1 MSLFK
6 RNKHSSYLE
15 WAKLHSAAKYN
26 LATSGMLSY
35 PLAELPVTLADLEIN
50 GPNTYGY
57 APLVERIAARC
68 GVRPECVVT
77 ANGTSMANHLALA
90 TILEPGDEVLI
101 EQPTY
106 GLFLDVATYLGAS
119 IVRFGRRAEDEFQ
132 IDLDELQSKITPK
145 TRLIVITNLHNPTG
159 AFTNEAT
166 LRRVGEMAKA
176 VGAWVLVDEVYL
188 DLVPPEEFSSPFRTS
203 ALYGDNF
210 VVTNSLTKA
219 YGLSGIRC
227 GWILSSPELAARIK
241 RVDDLM
247 SGSPVFPA
255 ELLGVIALDNLDKIA
270 ARAATLLKPNR
281 AALAAFLDTRDDL
294 DVFRAQWGTIAF
306 PRLKTGN
313 AEAFFELLRAEFETS
328 VVPGRFFEMPENFRI
343 GLGGDVSMTAEGL
356 RRLGHALD
364 AHAG

>member
-1 MSLFK
+1 MSFNE

-15 WAKLHSAAKYN
+15 WAKLHSAARYN

-35 PLAELPVTLADLEIN
+35 PLAELPVTVADLEIN

-57 APLVERIAARC
+57 APLVERLAARA
-68 GVRPECVVT
+68 GVAPECVVT
-77 ANGTSMANHLALA
+77 TNGTSMANHLALA

-106 GLFLDVATYLGAS
+106 GLLLDVANYLGAS
-119 IVRFGRRAEDEFQ
+119 IVRFGRRAENAFQ

-159 AFTNEAT
+159 AFTDEPT
-166 LRRVGEMAKA
+166 LRRVGEMARA

-188 DLVPPEEFSSPFRTS
+188 DLVPEEEFSSPFRTS
-203 ALYGDNF
+203 ARYGDQF

-227 GWILSSPELAARIK
+227 GWIVAEPALAKRIK

-255 ELLGVIALDNLDKIA
+255 ELLGVIALDNLEKVA
-270 ARAATLLKPNR
+270 GRAAKILEPNR
-281 AALAAFLDTRDDL
+281 AALAAFLDAREDL

-306 PRLKTGN
+306 PRLHEGN
-313 AEAFFELLRAEFETS
+313 AEAFFELLRGEFETS
-328 VVPGRFFEMPENFRI
+328 VVPGRFFEMPEYFRI
-343 GLGGDVSMTAEGL
+343 GLGGDVAMTAEGL
-356 RRLGHALD
+356 RRLGNALD
-364 AHAG
+364 AYGS